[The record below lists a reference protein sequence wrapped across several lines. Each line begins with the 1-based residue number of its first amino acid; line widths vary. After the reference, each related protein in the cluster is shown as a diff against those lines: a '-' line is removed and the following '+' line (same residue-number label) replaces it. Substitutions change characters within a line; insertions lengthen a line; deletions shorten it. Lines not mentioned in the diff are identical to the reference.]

1 MKCKLSVIAGLGLLA
16 SLVLPMG
23 ASATPILGS
32 ETLTIG
38 VGNSAL
44 VNAGYLGP
52 YATLQV
58 DLLTPTTATVTMT
71 GLDSYMLGDGGSVAL
86 NTGGGSATATNFSW
100 TGGKNSG
107 GGILTGYASPQSRGG
122 EESGFGNFNLR
133 ISGNAAYSCAVDSLT
148 FTLTDTSSTFFW
160 NSIDDVL
167 VANAD
172 GYEAGAHIFT
182 KDGIVTGYAGNGG
195 NEDPP
200 PVPEP
205 GTMMM
210 LGAGFL
216 SLAIYGKRRRNA

>member
-16 SLVLPMG
+16 SLALPMG

-38 VGNSAL
+38 VGNAEL

-52 YATLQV
+52 YATLQI
-58 DLLTPTTATVTMT
+58 DLLTPKTAMVTMT
-71 GLDSYMLGDGGSVAL
+71 GLDSYMLGGGGSVAL

-107 GGILTGYASPQSRGG
+107 GGIHTGYASPQSGG
-122 EESGFGNFNLR
+122 GVVSDFGHFNLK
-133 ISGNAAYSCAVDSLT
+133 ISGNGAYSCAVDSLT
-148 FTLTDTSSTFFW
+148 FTLTDTSSTLW
-160 NSIDDVL
+160 NSVDDVL

-182 KDGIVTGYAGNGG
+182 KDGVVSGFAGNGG
-195 NEDPP
+195 DDPA

-210 LGAGFL
+210 LGAGVL
-216 SLAIYGKRRRNA
+216 SLAIYGKRRRNV